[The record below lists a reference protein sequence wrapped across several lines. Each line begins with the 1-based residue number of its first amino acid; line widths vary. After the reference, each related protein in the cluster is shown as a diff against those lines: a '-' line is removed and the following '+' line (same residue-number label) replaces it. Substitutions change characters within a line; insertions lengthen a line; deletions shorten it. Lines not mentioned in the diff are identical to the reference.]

1 MTKSQTEWWAPVER
15 SDEVS
20 DLFSGDTRVAPVES
34 KTSRSRGRAKQQ
46 RERKRRRRRSIWVL
60 IVAILMV
67 AGAAYVAHS
76 LISLLLDGP
85 RIILYER
92 LTMLARA
99 AGEFPII
106 LWLLIKGADVRRAGS
121 TP

>member
-20 DLFSGDTRVAPVES
+20 DLFGGDTRVAPVEH

-67 AGAAYVAHS
+67 AGAAY
-76 LISLLLDGP
+76 GK
-85 RIILYER
+85 Y
-92 LTMLARA
+92 LTIRKQAENM
-99 AGEFPII
+99 GKTCF
-106 LWLLIKGADVRRAGS
+106 
-121 TP
+121 